1 MSRILIGVA
10 NLLQSIRG
18 ELMTSLDE
26 TTVIALRGW
35 HPAISRAEAR
45 AMFPECVISQNESRR
60 LIIAEGDSDWTRAE
74 IMAGCE
80 CVLVGGGIAEWTS
93 IEDLHKLIE
102 YQKMA
107 DMAVE
112 CWRHEGKLPVST
124 KEIEHQLGGRFHDEG
139 STFNLGNPTHRFG
152 VVLDASAGLVAWG
165 WMVGPGP
172 GKHGWASMRA
182 NKRPFFRPVSL
193 EPRLARAAVNIA
205 AGINEGYV
213 VDPMCGTGGILIESA
228 LTNRQTLGIDFDP
241 VMVEGTKENLEWAG
255 VKAEVRRDDATRFQ
269 LPQKLA
275 ALVVDPPYG
284 RNSKG
289 DEKLLEEMLA
299 NVVAQHNECRLVI
312 ILPGKAGN
320 ENLDQAI
327 ETEFKLPGFKVE
339 ESYGIPVHKSLG
351 RTLIIASISTQD

>member
-1 MSRILIGVA
+1 M
-10 NLLQSIRG
+10 NQLLSIRG
-18 ELMTSLDE
+18 ELMTSLEE

-35 HPAISRAEAR
+35 HPAISRAEAK
-45 AMFPECVISQNESRR
+45 AMFPECEISQNKSRR
-60 LIIAEGDSDWTRAE
+60 LITAKGDSDWERAN
-74 IMAGCE
+74 IMSGCE
-80 CVLVGGGIAEWTS
+80 CVLVGGGITEWTS
-93 IEDLHKLIE
+93 IEDLLELVE
-102 YQKMA
+102 YQKMN

-124 KEIEHQLGGRFHDEG
+124 KDIERQLGGLFHDEG
-139 STFNLGNPTHRFG
+139 STFNLERPKHRLG
-152 VVLDASAGLVAWG
+152 VILDASAGLVAWG

-172 GKHGWASMRA
+172 DKQGWASMSA
-182 NKRPFFRPVSL
+182 SKRPFFRPVSL

-205 AGINEGYV
+205 AGMNEGYV

-255 VKAEVRRDDATRFQ
+255 VKAEVSRGDATRFQ
-269 LPQKLA
+269 LPKELA

-299 NVVAQHNECRLVI
+299 NIVSQQNECRLVI
-312 ILPGKAGN
+312 ILPCEAGN
-320 ENLDQAI
+320 ADLDQAI
-327 ETEFKLPGFKVE
+327 ETDLLLPGFVVE

-351 RTLIIASISTQD
+351 RILIIASISTRD